1 MYKIYYVYK
10 KNKRN
15 HPIAST
21 FVNTKTKL
29 KV

>member
-15 HPIAST
+15 PIAST